1 MGNWIGKAVGPCLS
15 RSRTVTLDG
24 DPQGRTEAD
33 VDNESNERAR
43 LLAESSQVRE
53 ELNDYKAQLN
63 SISRVREGLRRQ
75 LAAAQNSLT
84 QERNEK
90 ANLTKNLQK
99 CKILLKCE
107 QTQRAEIEQSNAR
120 CESLLEE
127 QTSRRLLGVGIN
139 IQGSYQTLPEMEAS
153 IRNTLTTT
161 VSEWVEQGCHGL
173 FNISKNDTWFIPRVL
188 GSLFTLCKE
197 HVDGLHQQYVDMFL
211 GKVEG
216 AAEDDMDPETAHFMR
231 NHLRRHYLTLFS
243 AVGATSLMT
252 CRRTMTHLGNI
263 MTDYM
268 DDGACPDR
276 ATRTLLA
283 SGLEKITGQY
293 LRILASCAVQHPAI
307 SFSDDCSRVQ
317 PFDKQLH
324 FEPIDGDGDVAMGGQ
339 CMVVFPAL
347 LIKRDGSSDLEA
359 VNKRFVLGTQE
370 QA

>member
-33 VDNESNERAR
+33 VDNKSNERAR
-43 LLAESSQVRE
+43 LLAENSQVRE
-53 ELNDYKAQLN
+53 ELHDCKAQLD
-63 SISRVREGLRRQ
+63 SSFLVREDLVRQ
-75 LAAAQNSLT
+75 LAAAHTSLG

-90 ANLTKNLQK
+90 AILTKNLQK
-99 CKILLKCE
+99 CKILLKSE
-107 QTQRAEIEQSNAR
+107 KAQRAEIEQSNIR
-120 CESLLEE
+120 RESLLEE

-139 IQGSYQTLPEMEAS
+139 IQGSYQTLPEIEAS

-161 VSEWVEQGCHGL
+161 VSEWAEQGCHGL

-197 HVDGLHQQYVDMFL
+197 HVDGLHQQYVDTFL

-243 AVGATSLMT
+243 AVGAASLMT
-252 CRRTMTHLGNI
+252 CRCTMTHLGNI
-263 MTDYM
+263 MTDM
-268 DDGACPDR
+268 DEGACPDR
-276 ATRTLLA
+276 ATRTLVA

-293 LRILASCAVQHPAI
+293 LGILASCAVQYPAI

-339 CMVVFPAL
+339 CMVIFPAL
-347 LIKRDGSSDLEA
+347 LIKREGSSDLEA
-359 VNKRFVLGTQE
+359 VNKRFVLGAQE